1 MVQNSRLV
9 VFVFFSIRTPIETGS
24 LRWGASG
31 LNFLQRQVGRQ
42 GGVGMGPSCNH
53 LPIHA
58 WFALDQPCWVGCVI
72 WAGTDKFYTAC
83 LFSLS
88 SLPPA
93 QEMTRKE
100 KLDHLGLWEG
110 LAERRYSTVTVLG
123 RPDFISPYPRT
134 D

>member
-1 MVQNSRLV
+1 MPPHSQQHFQV
-9 VFVFFSIRTPIETGS
+9 TPIETGS

-72 WAGTDKFYTAC
+72 WAGTDKFYLLSRANCISQPVDLLLLSTAI
-83 LFSLS
+83 SAYS
-88 SLPPA
+88 AA
-93 QEMTRKE
+93 QYIEFVWTM
-100 KLDHLGLWEG
+100 LGLCCKMEVARTSG
-110 LAERRYSTVTVLG
+110 LQSA
-123 RPDFISPYPRT
+123 ISY
-134 D
+134 